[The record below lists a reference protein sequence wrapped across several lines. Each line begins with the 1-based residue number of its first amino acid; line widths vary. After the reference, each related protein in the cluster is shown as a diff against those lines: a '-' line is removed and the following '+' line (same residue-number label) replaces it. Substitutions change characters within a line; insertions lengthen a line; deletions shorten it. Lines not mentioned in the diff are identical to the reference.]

1 MILSPATPA
10 SPTLL
15 TMASITGC
23 SVWTRIQ
30 PQWVNLTPTVSA
42 GLTNFAHA
50 LAASASPAN
59 SFTAASIISWTA
71 AASILSSAPTAF
83 SLRMRTTTLWG
94 SSAAN
99 GRAPGVLPRPREK
112 ITFLSAVKGHF
123 DRSHGGALD
132 EIAPGDGA
140 FLISFFS

>member
-83 SLRMRTTTLWG
+83 SLRINDDALGILCRE
-94 SSAAN
+94 
-99 GRAPGVLPRPREK
+99 RPGARRPSRPREK
-112 ITFLSAVKGHF
+112 ITFLSAVKGHS

-132 EIAPGDGA
+132 EIAPGDGL
-140 FLISFFS
+140 F